1 MKRNKTV
8 VAVCALLFVIV
19 FAGAAC
25 STHNDGTREQ
35 DAAPSSEPS
44 MVVGMPTGP
53 PSASSTPDQAPEHAG
68 STQPP
73 SCVSSTS
80 DGAPT
85 PDSDGRSPGDT
96 GRNVTSDA
104 PDPPPATPSATQ
116 PEHAPSSTPTPA
128 PEHTPLP
135 TNPPAPPPAPE
146 PEPEPVLPE
155 PPSTQTRTIC
165 NTCGADITGNVPAHG
180 DGHLLNGEDFSYRV
194 E

>member
-35 DAAPSSEPS
+35 DAAPSSEPP
-44 MVVGMPTGP
+44 VVEAAPTGT

-68 STQPP
+68 STQSP

-85 PDSDGRSPGDT
+85 LDSDGRSPGDT
-96 GRNVTSDA
+96 GGNVTSDA
-104 PDPPPATPSATQ
+104 PDLPAATPPATQ
-116 PEHAPSSTPTPA
+116 PEQAPSSTPTPV
-128 PEHTPLP
+128 PERTP
-135 TNPPAPPPAPE
+135 PPANSSAPPPAPE
-146 PEPEPVLPE
+146 PEPDPVLPD
-155 PPSTQTRTIC
+155 PPPQTRTIC